1 MLNYRNGGSIENLFK
16 TDVPFKFKSE
26 WWFQLVNNQKIVPN
40 FLIIVNVVP
49 HFLIIET
56 VVLYILRDDVY
67 PTLALALTGASA

>member
-1 MLNYRNGGSIENLFK
+1 LLIIKYLGS
-16 TDVPFKFKSE
+16 
-26 WWFQLVNNQKIVPN
+26 VPN